1 MRGRRIGEA
10 RILIRV
16 GGAGQRDAS
25 GKTWFGPGYSR
36 QMHTKLSPL
45 RHNDPV
51 SVDPPIIRAPEKAL
65 RHFAQAL
72 AVLALASA
80 AGAQE
85 SAWPSRTIQIVVPYT
100 PGTGADIL
108 ARILGPKL
116 AERWKIAVVTDNRAG
131 ASGNIGTDF
140 VAKSA
145 PDGYT
150 LLCTATSFG
159 TNPAIN
165 QKLPFDPMKSF
176 APVILLATSTMAVIV
191 TQGLPAKSMREFLEL
206 ARGQPGKL
214 YYSSPGNG
222 GPQHL
227 AMELLKLDAR
237 IDLVHVPYKGS
248 GGALADLVGGH
259 VQAMIVSLQ
268 TAAPYVQSGKLRMLA
283 VMSAE
288 RSQAFSEVPTLKEL
302 GLADLE
308 VETWYGVFA
317 PAGTPQAAIA
327 RVNAEM
333 NALLEQNEIREL
345 LAKQGMAPAGGTP
358 ERFGALVK
366 RELARWSRVV
376 AAAGIKAD

>member
-1 MRGRRIGEA
+1 M
-10 RILIRV
+10 
-16 GGAGQRDAS
+16 
-25 GKTWFGPGYSR
+25 
-36 QMHTKLSPL
+36 
-45 RHNDPV
+45 
-51 SVDPPIIRAPEKAL
+51 IRARERAL
-65 RHFAQAL
+65 CHVAQG
-72 AVLALASA
+72 LALLLLASVA
-80 AGAQE
+80 NAQE
-85 SAWPSRTIQIVVPYT
+85 STWPSRTVQIVVPYT

-108 ARILGPKL
+108 ARILGPRL

-165 QKLPFDPMKSF
+165 QKLPFDPVKSF
-176 APVILLATSTMAVIV
+176 APVILLATSTMGLIV

-206 ARGQPGKL
+206 ARSQPGKL

-259 VQAMIVSLQ
+259 VQAMIMSLQ
-268 TAAPYVQSGKLRMLA
+268 TVAPYVQSGKLRMLA
-283 VMSAE
+283 VMSAQ
-288 RSQAFSEVPTLKEL
+288 RSEAFPDVPTLKEL
-302 GLADLE
+302 GLPDLE
-308 VETWYGVFA
+308 VDTWYGVFA
-317 PAGTPQAAIA
+317 PAGTSKGVVAKL
-327 RVNAEM
+327 NAEL
-333 NALLEQNEIREL
+333 NALL
-345 LAKQGMAPAGGTP
+345 KQ
-358 ERFGALVK
+358 
-366 RELARWSRVV
+366 S
-376 AAAGIKAD
+376 

>member
-1 MRGRRIGEA
+1 MIPSRERACRF
-10 RILIRV
+10 
-16 GGAGQRDAS
+16 DA
-25 GKTWFGPGYSR
+25 W
-36 QMHTKLSPL
+36 
-45 RHNDPV
+45 
-51 SVDPPIIRAPEKAL
+51 
-65 RHFAQAL
+65 AL
-72 AVLALASA
+72 AGLTLSWFAPALAQDSA
-80 AGAQE
+80 V
-85 SAWPSRTIQIVVPYT
+85 WPTRTIQIVVPYT

-116 AERWKIAVVTDNRAG
+116 AERWKVGVVTDNRAG

-165 QKLPFDPMKSF
+165 QKLPFDPVKSF
-176 APVILLATSTMAVIV
+176 APVILLATSSVAVIV
-191 TQGLPAKSMREFLEL
+191 TPGLPAKSMREFLEL
-206 ARGQPGKL
+206 ARSQPGKL

-268 TAAPYVQSGKLRMLA
+268 TAAPYVQSGKLRMLS

-288 RSQAFSEVPTLKEL
+288 RSPAFPDVPTLKEL
-302 GLADLE
+302 GLPDLE
-308 VETWYGVFA
+308 VDTWYGMFA
-317 PAGTPQAAIA
+317 PAGTPGAVVAKL
-327 RVNAEM
+327 NAEL
-333 NALLEQNEIREL
+333 NPLLKQPEIREL
-345 LAKQGMAPAGGTP
+345 LAKQGMAAAGGTP
-358 ERFGALVK
+358 ERFGDLVK

-376 AAAGIKAD
+376 AKAGIKAD

>member
-1 MRGRRIGEA
+1 MIPARERAGRF
-10 RILIRV
+10 V
-16 GGAGQRDAS
+16 G
-25 GKTWFGPGYSR
+25 W
-36 QMHTKLSPL
+36 
-45 RHNDPV
+45 
-51 SVDPPIIRAPEKAL
+51 
-65 RHFAQAL
+65 AL
-72 AVLALASA
+72 AGLTLSWSA
-80 AGAQE
+80 ASPAQDGAV
-85 SAWPSRTIQIVVPYT
+85 WPARTVQIVVPYT

-116 AERWKIAVVTDNRAG
+116 ADRWKVGVVTDNRAG

-159 TNPAIN
+159 TNPAVN
-165 QKLPFDPMKSF
+165 RKLPFDPVGSF
-176 APVILLATSTMAVIV
+176 VPVILLATSSVAVIV
-191 TQGLPAKSMREFLEL
+191 TPGLPAKSMREFLEL
-206 ARGQPGKL
+206 ARSQPGKL

-227 AMELLKLDAR
+227 AMELLKLDTR

-268 TAAPYVQSGKLRMLA
+268 TAAPYVQSGKLRMLS

-288 RSQAFSEVPTLKEL
+288 RSPAFPDVPTLREL

-308 VETWYGVFA
+308 VDTWYGMFA
-317 PAGTPQAAIA
+317 PAGTA
-327 RVNAEM
+327 RKIVEKVNAEV
-333 NALLEQNEIREL
+333 NALLKRPEIGEL
-345 LAKQGMAPAGGTP
+345 LAKQGMVAAGGTP
-358 ERFGALVK
+358 ERFGDLVK
-366 RELARWSRVV
+366 KELARWSRVV
-376 AAAGIKAD
+376 AKAGIKAD

>member
-1 MRGRRIGEA
+1 MNAVARYPTSLRIA
-10 RILIRV
+10 RVLAAV
-16 GGAGQRDAS
+16 
-25 GKTWFGPGYSR
+25 
-36 QMHTKLSPL
+36 
-45 RHNDPV
+45 
-51 SVDPPIIRAPEKAL
+51 
-65 RHFAQAL
+65 AL
-72 AVLALASA
+72 APAV

-85 SAWPSRTIQIVVPYT
+85 SNWPSRTIQIVVPYT
-100 PGTGADIL
+100 PGTGGDIL

-116 AERWKIAVVTDNRAG
+116 AERWKVAVVTDNRAG
-131 ASGNIGTDF
+131 ASGNIGTEF

-150 LLCTATSFG
+150 ILCTATSFG

-165 QKLPFDPMKSF
+165 HQLPFDPIKSF
-176 APVILLATSTMAVIV
+176 VPVIQLASSSVSVIV
-191 TQGLPAKSMREFLEL
+191 TPGLPAKSMREFLEL
-206 ARGQPGKL
+206 ARSQPGKL

-227 AMELLKLDAR
+227 AMELLKLETH

-248 GGALADLVGGH
+248 GGAITDLIGGH

-288 RSQAFSEVPTLKEL
+288 RSQAFPEVPTLKEL
-302 GLADLE
+302 GLGDLE

-317 PAGTPQAAIA
+317 PAGTSGAIVA
-327 RVNAEM
+327 KLNAEL
-333 NALLEQNEIREL
+333 NDLIKQPDVREL
-345 LAKQGMAPAGGTP
+345 LAKQGMAAAGGTP

-366 RELARWSRVV
+366 KELARWSRVV
-376 AAAGIKAD
+376 TAAGIKAD